1 MEAGSVS
8 AVRAAVV
15 SPGMEI
21 SNKPA
26 TGKEHG
32 AYTAK
37 GVMLNK
43 IKDDDK
49 KSKSTELT
57 NAIVAK
63 FYSFKK
69 IFPPVLKI

>member
-1 MEAGSVS
+1 MNWVE
-8 AVRAAVV
+8 
-15 SPGMEI
+15 
-21 SNKPA
+21 
-26 TGKEHG
+26 TKENG
-32 AYTAK
+32 AYTTK

-43 IKDDDK
+43 IKYDDK

-69 IFPPVLKI
+69 IFPPALKKFSVPSFKKSN